1 MAKTMAAADR
11 LSRTLDEWR
20 HWDLPAPLT
29 HAPLLGPLLAQGSGH
44 AIYEILCSPPLIGRI
59 RHQSTRLAETAFGTE
74 LTAWKA
80 AALQGIAPGV
90 VFCDPAEQAII
101 CQRVAPLDA
110 PVSGRALGQL
120 CHRIHQL
127 PALSDKLTLRS
138 DIGRYLERLPDH
150 LSRAWRSVMR
160 AGGVEDAMTRLE
172 QDTPCLCHNDLT
184 AGNLMR
190 EGNELVAIDWEY
202 AAMGSRY
209 FDVAIAAECLSSA
222 ERVLMVNEV
231 FGAAADEALMNAG
244 DCIASLVTALW
255 EHQYATA
262 QAPDP
267 STWLNGRGGA

>member
-1 MAKTMAAADR
+1 
-11 LSRTLDEWR
+11 
-20 HWDLPAPLT
+20 
-29 HAPLLGPLLAQGSGH
+29 
-44 AIYEILCSPPLIGRI
+44 
-59 RHQSTRLAETAFGTE
+59 
-74 LTAWKA
+74 
-80 AALQGIAPGV
+80 
-90 VFCDPAEQAII
+90 
-101 CQRVAPLDA
+101 
-110 PVSGRALGQL
+110 
-120 CHRIHQL
+120 
-127 PALSDKLTLRS
+127 
-138 DIGRYLERLPDH
+138 
-150 LSRAWRSVMR
+150 MR

-267 STWLNGRGGA
+267 STWLNGRCGA